1 MISPYKI
8 KKTIIGITTKN
19 DVIKNL
25 YKRGDL
31 KRVLVWKG
39 FLNQVVFECLKFIY
53 CPFFNKWLVINM

>member
-1 MISPYKI
+1 M
-8 KKTIIGITTKN
+8 TTKN

-39 FLNQVVFECLKFIY
+39 FLNQEVFECFKFIY
-53 CPFFNKWLVINM
+53 YPFYANIVKL